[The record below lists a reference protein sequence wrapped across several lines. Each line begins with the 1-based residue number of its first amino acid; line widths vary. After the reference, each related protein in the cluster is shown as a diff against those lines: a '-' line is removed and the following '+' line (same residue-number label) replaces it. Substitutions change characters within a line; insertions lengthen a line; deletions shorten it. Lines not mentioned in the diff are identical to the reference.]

1 MAFNREE
8 LSQMAYTG
16 AGTGNAFWFYTNS
29 DGNTVTSSGY
39 FDDVSEELRVGD
51 LIFDVDGAGFVAV
64 SAISDGAVTVVT
76 VPAT

>member
-29 DGNTVTSSGY
+29 DEDTVTASGY
-39 FDDVSEELRVGD
+39 FDDASEELRVGD

>member
-29 DGNTVTSSGY
+29 DGNTVTASGY
-39 FDDVSEELRVGD
+39 FDDASEELRVGD

>member
-29 DGNTVTSSGY
+29 DEDTVTASGY

>member
-29 DGNTVTSSGY
+29 DGNTVTASGY

>member
-29 DGNTVTSSGY
+29 DGNTVTASGY
-39 FDDVSEELRVGD
+39 FDAASEELQVGD

-76 VPAT
+76 VPGT

>member
-29 DGNTVTSSGY
+29 DEDTVTASNY

>member
-29 DGNTVTSSGY
+29 DEDTVTASGY
-39 FDDVSEELRVGD
+39 FDDASEELRVGD

-76 VPAT
+76 VPGT

>member
-29 DGNTVTSSGY
+29 DEDTVTSSGY
-39 FDDVSEELRVGD
+39 FDDASEELRVGD

-76 VPAT
+76 VPGA